1 MLWRNSIS
9 NHAAAMIAETSFETK
24 PPPAAP
30 DLSKFDDRDFTE
42 GVEIDE
48 DQEWIGE
55 LLAERV
61 RQIDAGEMKTYSLED
76 TMQWLDELKGTPVRE
91 QA

>member
-1 MLWRNSIS
+1 
-9 NHAAAMIAETSFETK
+9 MIAEAALETK

-30 DLSKFDDRDFTE
+30 DFSKFADRDFTE

-61 RQIDAGEMKTYSLED
+61 RQADAGEVKSISLEEFRD
-76 TMQWLDELKGTPVRE
+76 YLKTLRRE
-91 QA
+91 NSHRP

>member
-1 MLWRNSIS
+1 
-9 NHAAAMIAETSFETK
+9 MIADAVTESK
-24 PPPAAP
+24 PLSEEP
-30 DLSKFDDRDFTE
+30 DCSKFAGRDFSE

-61 RQIDAGEMKTYSLED
+61 RQADAGEIKSISLEEFCER
-76 TMQWLDELKGTPVRE
+76 LEKLRRE
-91 QA
+91 KSHRP

>member
-1 MLWRNSIS
+1 
-9 NHAAAMIAETSFETK
+9 MITEVSFETK
-24 PPPAAP
+24 PAPAEP
-30 DLSKFDDRDFTE
+30 DLSKFAGRDFTE

-61 RQIDAGEMKTYSLED
+61 RQADAGEVKSISLEEFRD
-76 TMQWLDELKGTPVRE
+76 YLKTLRRANSHCP
-91 QA
+91 